1 MAVVKMGGQPKLQI
15 LAFGDQELTD
25 VLAGR
30 SDGGTKLA
38 RGLKEKAAER
48 FGGKVQ
54 VDIASQ
60 PGTQLGALTDW
71 SATAQTPDVVLVST
85 LSDVVGPGRLDVSR
99 FHEDGKNAIKSLKG
113 LGAHVLVMNVST
125 VDPDDAVT
133 NYHALSDDT
142 PALRAHKVA
151 LSLIDLSHELGIS
164 IIDADRLL
172 AEMGAERNV
181 EQVGRYSP
189 EASEVLCDE
198 VLRVLADYGFFEER
212 PLVVQA
218 GRGGS

>member
-1 MAVVKMGGQPKLQI
+1 MADVKMGGKPKLQI
-15 LAFGDQELTD
+15 LALGGQELTD
-25 VLAGR
+25 VLAAR
-30 SDGGTKLA
+30 SEGGTKLA
-38 RGLKEKAAER
+38 RGLKEKAAEQ

-54 VDIASQ
+54 VDVASQ
-60 PGTQLGALTDW
+60 PGARLGTFADW
-71 SATAQTPDVVLVST
+71 KAPSESPDVVLVST

-99 FHEDGKNAIKSLKG
+99 LHEEGKNAIKALKG
-113 LGAHVLVMNVST
+113 SGAHVFVMNVST
-125 VDPDDAVT
+125 VDPNDTVT
-133 NYHALSDDT
+133 NYHALEDDT

-151 LSLIDLSHELGIS
+151 LTLIDLSHELGVS

-181 EQVGRYSP
+181 EGVGRYSP
-189 EASEVLCDE
+189 EASEALCDE
-198 VLRVLADYGFFEER
+198 VLRILADYGFFEER